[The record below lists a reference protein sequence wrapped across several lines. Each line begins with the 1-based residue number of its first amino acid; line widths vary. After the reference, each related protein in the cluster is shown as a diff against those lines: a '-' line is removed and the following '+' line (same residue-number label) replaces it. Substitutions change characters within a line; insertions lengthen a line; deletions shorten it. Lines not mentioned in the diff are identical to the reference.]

1 MRSDRTTIIVA
12 HRLSTIMDA
21 DKIVVMR
28 ASPPS
33 HFLSCS
39 TRQCLCIQQRG

>member
-28 ASPPS
+28 ASPVS
-33 HFLSCS
+33 HLLP
-39 TRQCLCIQQRG
+39 RCIWL